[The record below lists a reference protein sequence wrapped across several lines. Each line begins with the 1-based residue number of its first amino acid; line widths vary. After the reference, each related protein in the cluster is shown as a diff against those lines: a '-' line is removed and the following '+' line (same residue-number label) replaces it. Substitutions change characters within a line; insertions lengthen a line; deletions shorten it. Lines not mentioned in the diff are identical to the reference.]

1 MSERTFRHAS
11 ALSDDARAESHRTD
25 RPASEP
31 SDDAGMDAAADVQS
45 QSARTSRWCP
55 TIRQGIALW
64 GLIAVGWAVI
74 PADHPMQIAV
84 AVSGAYASLLLPTAL
99 YFDYRERR
107 AESSAEGGVRETAG
121 ALANRV
127 RDALPGRGS
136 SARASSSCSC
146 NR

>member
-1 MSERTFRHAS
+1 MREPSPIERT
-11 ALSDDARAESHRTD
+11 ARRPNRAMTPTWTPPTCSRGRRRTN
-25 RPASEP
+25 
-31 SDDAGMDAAADVQS
+31 
-45 QSARTSRWCP
+45 RWCP

-64 GLIAVGWAVI
+64 AIIAVGWAVI

-84 AVSGAYASLLLPTAL
+84 AISGVYASLLLPTAL

-107 AESSAEGGVRETAG
+107 AESSAEGRVRETAG
-121 ALANRV
+121 ALADRV

-136 SARASSSCSC
+136 STRASSSCSC

>member
-11 ALSDDARAESHRTD
+11 TLSDDARAESHRTD
-25 RPASEP
+25 RPASE
-31 SDDAGMDAAADVQS
+31 SGDDADIDAADVQS
-45 QSARTSRWCP
+45 RSARTNRWCP

-64 GLIAVGWAVI
+64 AIIAVGWAVI

-84 AVSGAYASLLLPTAL
+84 AISGVYASLLLPTAL

-107 AESSAEGGVRETAG
+107 AESSAEGRARETAG
-121 ALANRV
+121 ALADRV

-136 SARASSSCSC
+136 STRASSSCSC